1 MDLEDL
7 LCFSCLLCFFVAMN
21 KEQFII
27 EVWEEMGKEVVGAS
41 ELIAIE
47 KAVAERFGTAVS
59 PASIARVLADHGA
72 RLGHPEILQ
81 TDIRWRE
88 EQLLFTAEQLEF
100 ANLEAAQALLNRIEQ
115 LRLQFEND
123 KTRLERL
130 RLTVRQFKADLDFL
144 AGSPRAGQKRREL
157 AREVA
162 QWLVV
167 WLQNPQIF
175 TEWLAL
181 RQNTVEF
188 RERFLA

>member
-1 MDLEDL
+1 
-7 LCFSCLLCFFVAMN
+7 MN
-21 KEQFII
+21 KDQFIV
-27 EVWEEMGKEVVGAS
+27 EVWEAMGTEVLGAS
-41 ELIAIE
+41 ELTVIE
-47 KAVAERFGTAVS
+47 KAVVERFGTAVS
-59 PASIARVLADHGA
+59 PASIARVLADYGA

-81 TDIRWRE
+81 ADIRWRE
-88 EQLLFTAEQLEF
+88 VQLLFTPEQLEF
-100 ANLEAAQALLNRIEQ
+100 ANLEAAKALLNRIEQ

-123 KTRLERL
+123 STMLERL
-130 RLTVRQFKADLDFL
+130 RQTVRQFKSDMDFL

-175 TEWLAL
+175 AEWLAL